1 MSLYQYG
8 NDFYAYQQIGS
19 LASARAVAP
28 LVLRHLKPASILDV
42 GCGAGAWL
50 AVYLECGATDVVG
63 VDGDYV
69 RPDQLLFDPACFCAT
84 DVSRSFRLGRR
95 FDLVQCLEVAE
106 HLDTAASEA
115 LVDNLVAHASTVVF
129 SAAPPG
135 QGGEQ
140 HVNERPYGYWR
151 DLFAERGY
159 DLFDFLR
166 PEIRHWEH
174 VEHWYRYNI
183 LVFVKHDATGALEP
197 GVAAT
202 RVDPRHA
209 VPDEAPLGWRMR
221 RKVLGL
227 LPPPVVTG
235 LASLKHALVL
245 RKLNAGIQPK

>member
-50 AVYLECGATDVVG
+50 AAYLECGAADVVG
-63 VDGDYV
+63 VDGHYV
-69 RPDQLLFDPACFCAT
+69 QPGQLLFDPARFRAT
-84 DVSRSFRLGRR
+84 DVSRPFHLGRR

-106 HLDTAASEA
+106 HLDPAASVA
-115 LVDNLVAHASTVVF
+115 LVDNLVAHAPIVVF

-135 QGGEQ
+135 QGGE
-140 HVNERPYGYWR
+140 HHINERPYGYWR

-159 DLFDFLR
+159 ELFDFLR
-166 PEIRHWEH
+166 PKIRYCDG
-174 VEHWYRYNI
+174 VEHWYRYNM
-183 LVFVKHDATGALEP
+183 LVFVKRDVTDSLEP

-202 RVDPRHA
+202 RVNPRQA
-209 VPDEAPLGWRMR
+209 VPDGAPLGWRMR
-221 RKVLGL
+221 RKVLAL

-235 LASLKHALVL
+235 MAALKHALVL
-245 RKLNAGIQPK
+245 RRLSVKIQPK